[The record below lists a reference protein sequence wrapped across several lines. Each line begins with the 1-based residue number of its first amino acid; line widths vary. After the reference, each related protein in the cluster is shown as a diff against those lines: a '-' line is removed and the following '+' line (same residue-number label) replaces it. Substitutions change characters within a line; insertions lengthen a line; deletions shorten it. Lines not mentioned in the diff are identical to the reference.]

1 MLNIFHCSFYNDNKD
16 LFYSIL
22 HYEFNN
28 SLDSFSMLLKITMLM
43 YLILADQT
51 AVIAAVEQVGKL
63 VTAIISTEI
72 ATAIISKVME
82 KKTV

>member
-1 MLNIFHCSFYNDNKD
+1 
-16 LFYSIL
+16 
-22 HYEFNN
+22 
-28 SLDSFSMLLKITMLM
+28 MLLKITMLM

-72 ATAIISKVME
+72 ATAILSKVME
-82 KKTV
+82 KKQSDGKILYFMRCNFL

>member
-22 HYEFNN
+22 FFIEFNN

-72 ATAIISKVME
+72 ATCHYLK
-82 KKTV
+82 